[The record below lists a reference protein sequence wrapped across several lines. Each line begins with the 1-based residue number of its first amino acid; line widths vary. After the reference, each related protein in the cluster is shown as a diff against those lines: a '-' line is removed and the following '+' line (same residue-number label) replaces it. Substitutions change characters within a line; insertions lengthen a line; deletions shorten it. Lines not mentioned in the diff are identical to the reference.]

1 MFMHG
6 RMRLS
11 NAVWTSQCRKNPSR
25 DNICPLSYQL
35 MSLSLD
41 IFSAF
46 LTAFSAFSMVFF
58 RGSAP
63 VPPAAYAAWVFL
75 KAGEA
80 PMSQAECEKALSTL
94 NAAPSFRSALQL
106 PPRRRNAVPDANHAP
121 SGT

>member
-63 VPPAAYAAWVFL
+63 GPPAAYAAWVFL

-80 PMSQAECEKALSTL
+80 PMFQDELEKALLMST
-94 NAAPSFRSALQL
+94 AVPIFRPELQS
-106 PPRRRNAVPDANHAP
+106 PPRSRNIVPGANPAP